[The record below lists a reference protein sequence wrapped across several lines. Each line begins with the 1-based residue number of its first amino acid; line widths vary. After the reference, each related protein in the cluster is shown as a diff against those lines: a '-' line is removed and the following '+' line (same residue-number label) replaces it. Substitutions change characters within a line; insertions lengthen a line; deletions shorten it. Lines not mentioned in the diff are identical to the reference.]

1 MGKSRTKVCAQKE
14 NYIRVKTSNSK
25 GQKSVRNRNQTLEQK
40 YRNILGP
47 KQPIVLLQ
55 KCLFLRNI
63 FYKGTSQDLSESSI
77 DDRHDTS
84 KLICPTNR
92 VSYQSPRVEE
102 TTCNDL
108 IHNSRAAR
116 TKSSKKDSRKT
127 KKCNLIDD
135 SNDDRI
141 ESSKKAKKKITVRNN
156 NCSLSVV
163 PSDTK
168 ISNNLSKTLKRSNTS
183 LRSKRSIQRSV
194 STLVVNKI
202 EKGQTQEN
210 NLILMENIRMPCTQN
225 KKRRKQK
232 NVSACSA
239 LTNNNED
246 KEYSDTMLLQEKLLT
261 SNNNFLTKH
270 TVDSTVEHA
279 VEHTAVEHTV
289 EHTAVEHT
297 VEHTA
302 IDSYGSKKSKGEI
315 SPLHNRNAARTIV
328 TALSSESLDTSLKT
342 RFRTT
347 HKKKLRNHTMEHT
360 AANIQNDPIAKG
372 EALLDTDIIQSSENL
387 DTAILEEWL
396 TTSYNNSLNE
406 QNTEKHTVPDT
417 KHTIITKEEPDKIDD
432 AQCDALHHR
441 YGNSWTKQKR
451 LYGKDNNIDGSRKKV
466 KLNRSTWYKIFGTVE
481 KTNDT
486 SEEVETTNKDVDL
499 NNNKE
504 VPELI
509 PREAAK
515 ISAAA
520 EANLTEGQDVFN
532 RGKQNLVETFGYS
545 TRVECDARTDAEQSQ
560 DLAIETCNPVIQ
572 DTSLISENANFNT
585 SNLYCDDDDYISLY
599 ADSMIIEEC
608 DIGEP
613 LHSRR
618 LKGISLATENQY
630 VMSDNAIDIYYKKNA
645 LEFNEA
651 YNVYA
656 SNSKTNIPQEKEPS
670 RTASKD
676 DEDINSTNVVNRQM
690 QMDQNVTQQQ
700 NWNAVFKFFRGY
712 CYKTLM
718 HGKCLKQNCRFE
730 HDFQNIMTNWY
741 NGDEKF
747 YFTMI
752 DELILNRCNKFLQ
765 NFFGTCITL
774 DANVLYLIKVLK
786 KLCDKNIVTIS
797 MAYDFLKKLISL
809 GISLKVIVD
818 NLAAIVDANDVEFV
832 NSVSQIMSNFIT
844 PGQIWLT
851 LKPLLGRVEKLTEN
865 VAEVIMAESILTTK
879 HIQDVYENAL
889 SKLDSESLGKIKP
902 QLLLEFNRIFMHLH
916 DTEVEETEA
925 TNASLIGDISSPDD
939 TYEPKI
945 VKFPKENHTPSTLV
959 WHDVLFHDNNNSL
972 EQKSS
977 AVLHP
982 IDNVT
987 EPYSRHGRERFWK
1000 FYLDVHSLQEGLK
1013 YGDYDHIKSILDAA
1027 QTKDATLFT
1036 GACYNILLNKVEH
1049 ANHHLSRLVS
1059 LAVQTGATATFCKI
1073 LIDVTICILTV
1084 LAERELWVLALELL
1098 KSIKIVI
1105 QHKSSLLNF
1114 NAAVTMLFGE
1124 IYLANRKPMKAFI
1137 LLKQSNIIHT
1147 CRNMWKVS
1155 NNERDE
1161 DIRTQIVTLLL
1172 DSFCDTSPEHA
1183 FNLFEFL
1190 ISDQSSNFYPIDL
1203 MSRANRLVSVLLLK
1217 NDHNSIVSVAK
1228 LIDDY
1233 SCALKPITYRAL
1245 ISTLVGI
1252 DSKLAKQ
1259 LYHVATNLGVYSKML
1274 IHPVMGIIVKS
1285 DWTREEM
1292 YLAVSTMMEQLAA
1305 NVGHAIS
1312 GITPKQVSLHLIFEA
1327 TSLGTDEQ
1335 RDNKLQKSI
1344 TLMKTV
1350 LETEFDPPL
1359 SMIRRS
1365 KGKFHKINGTSVC
1378 NHLRSF
1384 MQSV

>member
-14 NYIRVKTSNSK
+14 NYIRVKKSNSK

-108 IHNSRAAR
+108 IHNSRAAH

-315 SPLHNRNAARTIV
+315 SPLHNRNATRTIV

-347 HKKKLRNHTMEHT
+347 HKKKLKNHTMEHT
-360 AANIQNDPIAKG
+360 AVNIQNDPIAKG
-372 EALLDTDIIQSSENL
+372 EALLDTDIIQSSKNL
-387 DTAILEEWL
+387 DTVILEEWL

-417 KHTIITKEEPDKIDD
+417 KHAINTKEEPDKIDD

-451 LYGKDNNIDGSRKKV
+451 LY
-466 KLNRSTWYKIFGTVE
+466 
-481 KTNDT
+481 
-486 SEEVETTNKDVDL
+486 
-499 NNNKE
+499 
-504 VPELI
+504 
-509 PREAAK
+509 
-515 ISAAA
+515 
-520 EANLTEGQDVFN
+520 
-532 RGKQNLVETFGYS
+532 
-545 TRVECDARTDAEQSQ
+545 
-560 DLAIETCNPVIQ
+560 
-572 DTSLISENANFNT
+572 ENANFNT

-972 EQKSS
+972 GQKSS

-1335 RDNKLQKSI
+1335 RDNKLQKSV